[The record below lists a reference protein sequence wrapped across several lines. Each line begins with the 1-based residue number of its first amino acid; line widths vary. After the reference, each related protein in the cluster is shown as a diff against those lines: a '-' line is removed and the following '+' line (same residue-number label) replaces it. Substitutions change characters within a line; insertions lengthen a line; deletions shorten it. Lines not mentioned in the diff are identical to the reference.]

1 MPKAAEAV
9 KNNLSVVLSLVG
21 TVGFWTCVAVVADAR
36 EALFE
41 HTAGSLLL
49 VAAAFSLGYL
59 TASFVLARS
68 RWAKRRAAKEKERE
82 AQRKKLARLERVFA
96 SLSPRRKELVAQALD
111 EGSVRLSSLDSD
123 ARTLCDLG
131 VLGMSSITGVT
142 TGADFSVQP
151 SVVLEVREHRA
162 EWLGM

>member
-21 TVGFWTCVAVVADAR
+21 AVGFWTCVAVVADAR

-68 RWAKRRAAKEKERE
+68 RWAKRRAERE
-82 AQRKKLARLERVFA
+82 AQRQKLARLERVFA
-96 SLSPRRKELVAQALD
+96 SLSPRRKKLVAQALD

-123 ARTLCDLG
+123 ARTLCDLR
-131 VLGMSSITGVT
+131 VLGMSSIAGVT